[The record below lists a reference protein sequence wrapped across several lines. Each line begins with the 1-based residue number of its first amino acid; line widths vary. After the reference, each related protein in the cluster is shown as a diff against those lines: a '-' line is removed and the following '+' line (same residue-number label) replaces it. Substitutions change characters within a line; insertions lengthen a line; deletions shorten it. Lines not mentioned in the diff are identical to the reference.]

1 MIRPGAPACGPQP
14 IRVDGLDV
22 EFYATVRRCR
32 VIAEFDLGG
41 CELDAGDHDRVLEAK
56 QVMTRCGL

>member
-1 MIRPGAPACGPQP
+1 MPACGPQP

-22 EFYATVRRCR
+22 ELYATVRRYS
-32 VIAEFDLGG
+32 VIAKLDLAG

-56 QVMTRCGL
+56 QVTTGCGL